1 MKLWDK
7 MADETHNQYAFFSMF
22 LTYPDLNIKAFHEQL
37 WQNGTEGLPAIRTMY
52 NWSSKFNW
60 INRKKAYIVNRSIDQ
75 RYRLEEL
82 NYNKKEEIF
91 RAKHNLIVS
100 AINKCAEDF
109 KMGKMTGS
117 QFNNW
122 VAGINGLLNDNR
134 LDVLEATEIKDTK
147 ISADVEVDG
156 GNLSIFDK
164 LKKIDE
170 ELNKIDDEEEVS
182 V

>member
-7 MADETHNQYAFFSMF
+7 MAEETHNQYAFFSMF
-22 LTYPDLNIKAFHEQL
+22 LTYPDLNIKAFHDQL
-37 WQNGTEGLPAIRTMY
+37 WKDGIEGLPAIRTMY

-82 NYNKKEEIF
+82 NFTKKEEIF
-91 RAKHNLIVS
+91 KAKHNLIIN

-109 KMGKMTGS
+109 NDKKMTGS
-117 QFNNW
+117 QFSQW
-122 VAGINGLLNDNR
+122 VNGINGLLNDNR

-147 ISADVEVDG
+147 ISADVDVSGE
-156 GNLSIFDK
+156 NLSVFDK

-170 ELNKIDDEEEVS
+170 QLNKIDEGED
-182 V
+182 